1 MGMNGTQQN
10 GISKEREKPYQP
22 SKAQNLQHLFTGEVS
37 SILEVAANYNKLLTK
52 YMQEILDMKKH
63 QIENTMV

>member
-1 MGMNGTQQN
+1 MVTQQN
-10 GISKEREKPYQP
+10 GISKEQENHINQF
-22 SKAQNLQHLFTGEVS
+22 KAQNLQHLFTGEVS

-52 YMQEILDMKKH
+52 YMQEILEMKKH